1 MKLSDDHLKTF
12 VEQGFVVIE
21 DFYPEE
27 KRARIATAVR
37 QDLPPWEEI
46 KDDPPD
52 HGLLTDDFP
61 YSKMFFNELILDW
74 DLIHFVQ
81 RVLKTDA
88 IHFRYAHNWARY
100 PCPSAS
106 PPNLHID
113 NGNNS
118 LLPPCDDLRYG
129 QISSWY
135 FPDEVSEDHAP
146 MVIIPKSHGQDVTR
160 QVSLAVPGG
169 TQMIFNT
176 FLWHA
181 ASIFKG
187 EEGQRYSVTRIYG
200 RADHYWEG
208 VSSFTNRGRD
218 EHFRSFI
225 GTLTARDR
233 ELFRF
238 PAVGHP
244 YYTRET
250 LVLLEEQYPG
260 WNARGE
266 YAPGP

>member
-1 MKLSDDHLKTF
+1 
-12 VEQGFVVIE
+12 
-21 DFYPEE
+21 
-27 KRARIATAVR
+27 
-37 QDLPPWEEI
+37 
-46 KDDPPD
+46 
-52 HGLLTDDFP
+52 
-61 YSKMFFNELILDW
+61 
-74 DLIHFVQ
+74 
-81 RVLKTDA
+81 
-88 IHFRYAHNWARY
+88 
-100 PCPSAS
+100 
-106 PPNLHID
+106 
-113 NGNNS
+113 
-118 LLPPCDDLRYG
+118 
-129 QISSWY
+129 
-135 FPDEVSEDHAP
+135 
-146 MVIIPKSHGQDVTR
+146 
-160 QVSLAVPGG
+160 
-169 TQMIFNT
+169 MIFNT

-187 EEGQRYSVTRIYG
+187 EEGLRYSVTRIYG

-250 LVLLEEQYPG
+250 LALLEEQYPG

-266 YAPGP
+266 YASGA

>member
-1 MKLSDDHLKTF
+1 
-12 VEQGFVVIE
+12 
-21 DFYPEE
+21 
-27 KRARIATAVR
+27 
-37 QDLPPWEEI
+37 
-46 KDDPPD
+46 
-52 HGLLTDDFP
+52 
-61 YSKMFFNELILDW
+61 
-74 DLIHFVQ
+74 
-81 RVLKTDA
+81 
-88 IHFRYAHNWARY
+88 
-100 PCPSAS
+100 
-106 PPNLHID
+106 
-113 NGNNS
+113 
-118 LLPPCDDLRYG
+118 
-129 QISSWY
+129 
-135 FPDEVSEDHAP
+135 
-146 MVIIPKSHGQDVTR
+146 
-160 QVSLAVPGG
+160 
-169 TQMIFNT
+169 MIFNT

-250 LVLLEEQYPG
+250 LGLLEEQYPG

-266 YAPGP
+266 YAPGA